1 MKNKGSEEKLNQLI
15 QLVEARKKME
25 WLETRAA
32 LHELTDALKPSHF
45 VAATFDELAK
55 PQIKEKLVSSALTL
69 LAGYLT
75 RKWIVGKSNSPVRK
89 TLGFLMQALVSKL
102 LAKRI

>member
-15 QLVEARKKME
+15 QQWLKPGKME

-32 LHELTDALKPSHF
+32 LHELTDALKLPLTF
-45 VAATFDELAK
+45 VAATLDELAK
-55 PQIKEKLVSSALTL
+55 PKLRKTCKQSALTL

-75 RKWIVGKSNSPVRK
+75 RKWDCW
-89 TLGFLMQALVSKL
+89 
-102 LAKRI
+102 

>member
-1 MKNKGSEEKLNQLI
+1 
-15 QLVEARKKME
+15 ME

-69 LAGYLT
+69 LAGYLPESGLLVV
-75 RKWIVGKSNSPVRK
+75 KQSVRK
-89 TLGFLMQALVSKL
+89 PWSFLMQALVSKL